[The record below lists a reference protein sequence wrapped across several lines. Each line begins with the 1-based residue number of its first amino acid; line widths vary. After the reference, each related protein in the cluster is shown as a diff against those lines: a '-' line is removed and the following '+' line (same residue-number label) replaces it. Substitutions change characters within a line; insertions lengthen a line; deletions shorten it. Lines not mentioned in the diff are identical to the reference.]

1 MSRTA
6 FVAATLALSLALG
19 GCSSFLSAT
28 RDKPIDDDRGTR
40 TIGSKIDDSLIETK
54 AAVNIAKADPA
65 LDKDSHIVVVSY
77 NGIVL
82 IAGQTPRADLKSKA
96 EQAARTVQKV
106 KNVHNELQVTS
117 PSSLQIGSAHV

>member
-1 MSRTA
+1 
-6 FVAATLALSLALG
+6 
-19 GCSSFLSAT
+19 
-28 RDKPIDDDRGTR
+28 DDRGTR
-40 TIGSKIDDSLIETK
+40 TIGSKIDDLLIETK

-106 KNVHNELQVTS
+106 KNVHNELQV
-117 PSSLQIGSAHV
+117 